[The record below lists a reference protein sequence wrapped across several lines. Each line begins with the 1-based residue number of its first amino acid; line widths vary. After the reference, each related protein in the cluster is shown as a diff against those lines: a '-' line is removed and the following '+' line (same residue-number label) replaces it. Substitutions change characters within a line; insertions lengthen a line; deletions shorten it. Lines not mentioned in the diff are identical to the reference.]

1 MSNQCCCQIY
11 TGWHIQFEALVARS
25 SPPIFSQLN
34 NLGAPRRR
42 VITSQLKQ
50 IKRYYVKSSL
60 IFVADC
66 VIFFME
72 MALAR
77 LFRDLDWIIR
87 VLADITGTRDC
98 AEWMR
103 DIRTLWVLSTHALR
117 GDLRWFVCG
126 IESKISWIEVCSMLS
141 WLLDESDHV
150 CSCGPQTFDSSENSF
165 SLRGTTPYRLAIWD
179 FPSVSSLKTKATV
192 LLWEIAL
199 IPYFAFCQFLLLL
212 RHFAVKSICKINRN

>member
-1 MSNQCCCQIY
+1 MSNQWCCQIY
-11 TGWHIQFEALVARS
+11 TGWHIQFEALLARS

-60 IFVADC
+60 IIVADC
-66 VIFFME
+66 VIFFVE

-117 GDLRWFVCG
+117 GDLR
-126 IESKISWIEVCSMLS
+126 
-141 WLLDESDHV
+141 
-150 CSCGPQTFDSSENSF
+150 
-165 SLRGTTPYRLAIWD
+165 
-179 FPSVSSLKTKATV
+179 
-192 LLWEIAL
+192 
-199 IPYFAFCQFLLLL
+199 
-212 RHFAVKSICKINRN
+212 